1 MTSKATLVL
10 LLICAIAACGD
21 APDSSNGAASAT
33 ANDRQASSSKSDK
46 VDSGAI
52 NIVASGKTV
61 EKNSRGDPNSVQC
74 QLNFTVENRGESEIK
89 SLAVTYD
96 ILNRATEEVIKAGS
110 MMIIAVKIG
119 IGETVSPWGSD
130 THDDFRCTELTLRFP
145 EQPSYQCRTTTEANC
160 ASFTYAGSDDVAVE
174 DAARR
179 SSGN

>member
-21 APDSSNGAASAT
+21 APDSSNGASAT

-61 EKNSRGDPNSVQC
+61 ERNSRGDPNSVQC

-89 SLAVTYD
+89 SMAVTFD
-96 ILNRATEEVIKAGS
+96 ILNRNTAEVIEARS
-110 MMIIAVKIG
+110 VMIIAAKKIP
-119 IGETVSPWGSD
+119 IGETASPWGSN
-130 THDDFRCTELTLRFP
+130 TLDDFRCSDLTLRFP
-145 EQPSYQCRTTTEANC
+145 DQKSTHYYQCRTMTKTKC
-160 ASFTYAGSDDVAVE
+160 AAFTFAGSEGLNVE
-174 DAARR
+174 RFIY
-179 SSGN
+179 SL